1 MRLSAVSVSVLAALA
16 NLAAAGPMGNPID
29 APTGTLA
36 ADGEMVTP
44 PADAHLPLSRRNQDD
59 PSDPRPIDV
68 DAADSALADIDSAS
82 ILENVS
88 RTGSPLVSREGY
100 ECKGSINCN
109 TWVNF
114 IKTCDHAVNTA
125 LVRTDAVNYGGK
137 NSGLRKGSRSGKC
150 EVFVEGPASCKTTG
164 NRMWSDYQD
173 IRNHGCGRCGFK
185 TWGEGDECKTKID
198 FVLSG

>member
-1 MRLSAVSVSVLAALA
+1 MRIVILSLGLHDEEGPALGA
-16 NLAAAGPMGNPID
+16 RTEVFGQGQPGCAS
-29 APTGTLA
+29 
-36 ADGEMVTP
+36 P
-44 PADAHLPLSRRNQDD
+44 PS
-59 PSDPRPIDV
+59 PSP
-68 DAADSALADIDSAS
+68 SW
-82 ILENVS
+82 
-88 RTGSPLVSREGY
+88 PLVSREGY

-150 EVFVEGPASCKTTG
+150 EVFIEGPASCKTTG
-164 NRMWSDYQD
+164 NKMWSDYQD

>member
-1 MRLSAVSVSVLAALA
+1 MRFSAVSVSVLAALA
-16 NLAAAGPMGNPID
+16 NLAAAGPMGNPVD

-36 ADGEMVTP
+36 ADGELTTP

-68 DAADSALADIDSAS
+68 AGPDAIDSAA

-88 RTGSPLVSREGY
+88 RAGSPLVSREGY

-109 TWVNF
+109 TWINF
-114 IKTCDHAVNTA
+114 LKSCDSAVNTA

-150 EVFVEGPASCKTTG
+150 EVFIEGPASCKTTG
-164 NRMWSDYQD
+164 NQMWTDYQD

-185 TWGEGDECKTKID
+185 TWGEGDQCRTKID
-198 FVLSG
+198 FVMSG